1 VVVGFPETMGMA
13 TTSANM
19 TLRAIT
25 TIFLTLSP
33 FSIHVRTC
41 RALFQLTDLFP
52 PTITPTC
59 CLPIKKL
66 YKGLG
71 TPAYAAGL
79 PFSRGA
85 RMRLHTGIST
95 NTR

>member
-1 VVVGFPETMGMA
+1 MMVLIG
-13 TTSANM
+13 S
-19 TLRAIT
+19 
-25 TIFLTLSP
+25 LSP

-41 RALFQLTDLFP
+41 RALFQLTDRFP
-52 PTITPTC
+52 STITSTC
-59 CLPIKKL
+59 WLPIKKP

-71 TPAYAAGL
+71 TPAYAVGL